1 MPLLKLE
8 DTIRGDMMKNREV
21 VSAVLG
27 GAFFAVPYLALSV
40 PILPSVLIGAAAFG
54 AGELVFG
61 DYKLTL
67 KETNRSLYQMLE
79 DAKKQNKHIIDMIPM
94 IEDQSIQKELNEIN
108 DSITKIIDTIS
119 KDPKKVDQTDNFFD
133 YYLPIT
139 VKLVDRYDEIENQKL
154 SSAESKK
161 FFASTDKMVK
171 EINKAYKKILA
182 NLYKKELVDMDAE
195 MKVFNSLL
203 KADGYHDDLHSEKEE
218 VKDE

>member
-108 DSITKIIDTIS
+108 ESITKIIDTIS

-139 VKLVDRYDEIENQKL
+139 VKLVDRYDEIENQNYLQLK
-154 SSAESKK
+154 
-161 FFASTDKMVK
+161 VK
-171 EINKAYKKILA
+171 
-182 NLYKKELVDMDAE
+182 
-195 MKVFNSLL
+195 NSLL
-203 KADGYHDDLHSEKEE
+203 QQIKW
-218 VKDE
+218 

>member
-1 MPLLKLE
+1 
-8 DTIRGDMMKNREV
+8 MKNREI
-21 VSAVLG
+21 VSAAIG
-27 GAFFAVPYLALSV
+27 GVFFAVPYLALSA
-40 PILPSVLIGAAAFG
+40 PLLPSLIVGAAAFG

-79 DAKKQNKHIIDMIPM
+79 DAKKKNKHIVDMIPM
-94 IEDQSIQKELNEIN
+94 IENADIQKELNEIN
-108 DSITKIIDTIS
+108 DSVSKIIDTIS

-139 VKLVDRYDEIENQKL
+139 VKIIDRYDEIENQKL

-161 FFASTDKMVK
+161 FLTSTNKMVK
-171 EINKAYKKILA
+171 EINKAYKKILD
-182 NLYKKELVDMDAE
+182 NLYKKEIVDMDAE

-203 KADGYHDDLHSEKEE
+203 KADGFNDAEFQSEKEE
-218 VKDE
+218 VTDE

>member
-1 MPLLKLE
+1 
-8 DTIRGDMMKNREV
+8 MKNKEIA
-21 VSAVLG
+21 SAAIG
-27 GAFFAVPYLALSV
+27 GVFFAVPYLALSA
-40 PILPSVLIGAAAFG
+40 PLLPSLLVGAAAFG

-79 DAKKQNKHIIDMIPM
+79 DAKSKNKHIVDMIPM
-94 IEDQSIQKELNEIN
+94 IENVDIQKELNEIN
-108 DSITKIIDTIS
+108 DSISKIIDTIS
-119 KDPKKVDQTDNFFD
+119 KDPKKADQTDNFFD

-139 VKLVDRYDEIENQKL
+139 VKIVDRYDEIENQRL

-161 FFASTDKMVK
+161 FLASTNKMVK
-171 EINKAYKKILA
+171 EINKAYKKILD
-182 NLYKKELVDMDAE
+182 NLYKKEIVDMDAE

-203 KADGYHDDLHSEKEE
+203 KADGFNDAEFQSEKEE